1 MGFEGVL
8 VAYTHIY
15 FLIFFSHRVFGGI
28 SHFID
33 LQDRIPSRRSVKFEK
48 RVISPDWS
56 NIKGYNRSRQEH
68 KQGPMI
74 VMATWGAGHVLEVV
88 GRGGIE
94 REMNGV

>member
-68 KQGPMI
+68 KQMTHDRP
-74 VMATWGAGHVLEVV
+74 WGTGDVLMFV
-88 GRGGIE
+88 RCGGIE
-94 REMNGV
+94 REMSGV